1 MTKKEQAELD
11 GLRKQIALLNAFHF
25 TPEVEPDIAAPTN
38 FSDCV
43 LGWSFNSYSSRVCPT
58 WSKYSS
64 NGDGHEHTRHGAQG
78 GTRQYSSEVL
88 ALKALRHALEQK
100 FASELA
106 AVDARIAKVSEV
118 VDNPSL
124 LTRSV

>member
-1 MTKKEQAELD
+1 MTKKELAELD
-11 GLRKQIALLNAFHF
+11 GLRKQLVLLNAFHF

-38 FSDCV
+38 FSHCV
-43 LGWSFNSYSSRVCPT
+43 LGWSFNSYWSRVCPT
-58 WSKYSS
+58 WSKSAS
-64 NGDGHEHTRHGAQG
+64 HGDGHEHTRHGAQG

-106 AVDARIAKVSEV
+106 AVDARIAKASEV

>member
-11 GLRKQIALLNAFHF
+11 GLRSQLVLLNAFHF
-25 TPEVEPDIAAPTN
+25 TPKVEPDIAVPTN
-38 FSDCV
+38 FSHCV
-43 LGWSFNSYSSRVCPT
+43 LRWSFNAHASRTYPS
-58 WSKYSS
+58 WSKAVAH
-64 NGDGHEHTRHGAQG
+64 GEGHEHTRHGAQDG
-78 GTRQYSSEVL
+78 IRQYSSQVL

-106 AVDARIAKVSEV
+106 AVDARIAKASEV
-118 VDNPSL
+118 VDNSSL

>member
-11 GLRKQIALLNAFHF
+11 GLRRQLVLLNAFHF
-25 TPEVEPDIAAPTN
+25 TPKVEPDIAVPTK
-38 FSDCV
+38 FSHCV

-106 AVDARIAKVSEV
+106 AVDAQIAKASEV